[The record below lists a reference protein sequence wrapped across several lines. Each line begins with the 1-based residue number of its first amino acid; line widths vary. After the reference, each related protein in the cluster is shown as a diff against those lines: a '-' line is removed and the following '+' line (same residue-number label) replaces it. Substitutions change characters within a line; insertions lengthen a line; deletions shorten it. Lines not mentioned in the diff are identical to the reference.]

1 MKAHM
6 NRHTNEAI
14 KFGPGFEHY
23 FRLYYN
29 EGNGKFL
36 LPEDRTDVIE
46 HENSLSGYF
55 CIITSENMTAKEA
68 LLLYKNRDA
77 SEKLFRGDKS
87 YLGDKA
93 LRVYGDSAAESKIFI
108 EFLALVI
115 RNRIYNCLKD
125 EWIKLEKRPNYM
137 TVPAAL
143 KELEKIEMVRLTD
156 NKYRMD
162 HAVTATQKVILK
174 AFGMDAN
181 LIKHYAVEIGEI
193 LKEANNMARGRKA
206 VADTLGEQIEKA
218 QEKVIKTKAAY
229 DHAVDALQKL
239 LDKRDSQRK
248 DELWNAVIHSSKSY
262 DEILQM
268 IADLST
274 EEK

>member
-1 MKAHM
+1 MEGLFFLLKTF
-6 NRHTNEAI
+6 NSQ
-14 KFGPGFEHY
+14 G
-23 FRLYYN
+23 LYYN

-181 LIKHYAVEIGEI
+181 LIKHYAAEIGEI
-193 LKEANNMARGRKA
+193 LKEAK
-206 VADTLGEQIEKA
+206 
-218 QEKVIKTKAAY
+218 
-229 DHAVDALQKL
+229 
-239 LDKRDSQRK
+239 
-248 DELWNAVIHSSKSY
+248 
-262 DEILQM
+262 
-268 IADLST
+268 
-274 EEK
+274 